1 MVELTVNVVDLV
13 VWPAAHGATLADEFV
28 FPGAWVDVHG
38 SAPVVVGVAGM
49 TRPRDLI
56 YLEPKIE
63 GKKTHEVITTKVDC
77 LKPSKISQDLH
88 ISIYIICINK
98 QSITKSLIIS
108 RIDNK

>member
-13 VWPAAHGATLADEFV
+13 VGPAAHGATLADEFV

-63 GKKTHEVITTKVDC
+63 GKKRVKLTKVDC

>member
-13 VWPAAHGATLADEFV
+13 VGPAAHGATLADEFV

-63 GKKTHEVITTKVDC
+63 GKKRVKLTKVDC

-88 ISIYIICINK
+88 ISIYIILCINK

>member
-13 VWPAAHGATLADEFV
+13 VGPAAHGATLADEFV

-63 GKKTHEVITTKVDC
+63 GKNRVKLTKVDC

>member
-13 VWPAAHGATLADEFV
+13 VGPAAHGATLADEFV

-49 TRPRDLI
+49 TRTRDLI

-63 GKKTHEVITTKVDC
+63 GKKMHEVITIKVDC

>member
-13 VWPAAHGATLADEFV
+13 VGPAAHGATLADEFV

-63 GKKTHEVITTKVDC
+63 GKKRVKLTKVDC

-88 ISIYIICINK
+88 IHCIYIYYMYMY
-98 QSITKSLIIS
+98 Q
-108 RIDNK
+108 

>member
-13 VWPAAHGATLADEFV
+13 VGPAAHGATLADEFV
-28 FPGAWVDVHG
+28 FPRAWVDVHG

-63 GKKTHEVITTKVDC
+63 GKKRVKLTKVDC

-88 ISIYIICINK
+88 IYILYVSINN
-98 QSITKSLIIS
+98 L
-108 RIDNK
+108 